1 MKSSAFIIA
10 KIMSSILLPP
20 LLLDVTLRIII
31 LLLYCSKRVRL
42 VLRLLFYFKCIDNI
56 GVHSNGRH
64 DLCEEGED
72 G

>member
-1 MKSSAFIIA
+1 
-10 KIMSSILLPP
+10 MSSILLPP
-20 LLLDVTLRIII
+20 LLLLLDVTLRIII

-56 GVHSNGRH
+56 HNSNGRH
-64 DLCEEGED
+64 DLCEDRGED